1 MEKMEKVVDVFLF
14 GSRARGDANF
24 DSDLDLAVIVEQV
37 DLTTRNTIRDI
48 ATEIWLENGLYIST
62 RVWSQTHW
70 KRLQELKTGLYRNIQ
85 REGIDVLQIFA

>member
-24 DSDLDLAVIVEQV
+24 DSDLDLAVIVEKV

>member
-1 MEKMEKVVDVFLF
+1 MEKVVDVFLF

-24 DSDLDLAVIVEQV
+24 DSDLDLAVIVEKV